1 MKKEYKKEDFQNLL
15 SKDKI
20 LTREEARQHALEKGV
35 IRTVSNC
42 ENKVYFYTN
51 KHGFGWPI
59 LPNNFVSCSSYLP
72 QEVTPREGLETGIVS
87 IEEKYAFVYKQ
98 GYKLIESVDELVDY
112 LNNTSEV
119 NEMNNRKPKQERKL
133 FPAYFPQGTEVEV
146 CLFEKTVRFVVD
158 HIVCN
163 GYQSYVL
170 VAKEDEPGFEGHKIF
185 YNTSHVKRIIKR
197 GTGPVTYENNR
208 KTDSNDFYKYCNFAV
223 AGKGPGK
230 YSVYAIRDLIYH
242 VILTTIDS
250 ATYQDMWLNWDALCA
265 AFSRQSF
272 IKYKE
277 GDSFS
282 PRYVD
287 KKRAK
292 RWIKQNLNRFLLSKK
307 ENQKREE
314 DDEAKYYASE
324 GKWDERNNPVHY
336 PTEVVSQEESHYDS
350 NDGPDYIDW
359 NNQEPL
365 SGGKTI
371 DNSMRDLGRSHGD
384 HETASISAYNPENL
398 NKVLADINTPSTFTA
413 LPGEASDA
421 NVPVVTVENI
431 PKGMSLGQILK
442 EYKGLGVTVPEE
454 KKDQ

>member
-170 VAKEDEPGFEGHKIF
+170 VAKEDEPEFEGHKIF

-197 GTGPVTYENNR
+197 GAGPVTYENNR

-230 YSVYAIRDLIYH
+230 YVVYSIRDLIYH
-242 VILTTIDS
+242 VILTTIDPVS
-250 ATYQDMWLNWDALCA
+250 YQDMWLNWDALCA
-265 AFSRQSF
+265 AFSSQSF
-272 IKYKE
+272 IKYKK

-324 GKWDERNNPVHY
+324 RKWDERNNPVHY

-350 NDGPDYIDW
+350 ND
-359 NNQEPL
+359 EPE
-365 SGGKTI
+365 KTY
-371 DNSMRDLGRSHGD
+371 
-384 HETASISAYNPENL
+384 HEYNRTYNEL
-398 NKVLADINTPSTFTA
+398 DF
-413 LPGEASDA
+413 E
-421 NVPVVTVENI
+421 
-431 PKGMSLGQILK
+431 
-442 EYKGLGVTVPEE
+442 
-454 KKDQ
+454 